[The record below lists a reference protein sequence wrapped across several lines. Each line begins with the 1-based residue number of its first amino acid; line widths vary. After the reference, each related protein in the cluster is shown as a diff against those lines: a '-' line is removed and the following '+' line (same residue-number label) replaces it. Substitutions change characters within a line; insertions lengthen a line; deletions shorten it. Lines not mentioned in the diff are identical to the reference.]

1 MSKFLN
7 ETGLSYFWGKVKA
20 FLKSTYVAI
29 GDNITVGKSTIE
41 QGLVKVETDPD
52 HHSTMDSEK
61 VVIESGDDYAT
72 RVDAEGVKIFGDSS
86 TPSVSIDKELIKMT
100 SPDRSDKTETYI
112 EHDCMSVFGLDED
125 RASILYSNK
134 LIFGSAR
141 GSEIKSSVTE
151 NSVNINSY
159 DGKVSMT
166 PVDLEFYDNL
176 NEENP
181 SSALTGAGLT
191 VGKSDESQSFV
202 LSDKI
207 TSPKIVKTG
216 GTGVQILMADGSVKT
231 LNAANGVPTLDANG
245 KIPLEQLGN
254 LDTTLFQVVTALPT
268 TGIVKNRIYLVKA
281 GATADKNIYAEY
293 IYTGDVA
300 ATYDA
305 SKWEKLGE
313 YKSDVDLSGY
323 SKKEETVR
331 GLVINKNENAVG
343 ITANMADN
351 KSTSD
356 ITIAPASQT
365 EAGVMSASDKKA
377 LDTLAAR
384 YPLSIASFNAS
395 PNLLEVG
402 KASDISFSWSF
413 SNTDFHPIT
422 AQTIAVDGAAAVTVA
437 NANKSYKQTAL
448 AGATSATTKS
458 AVLKVNGSLS
468 KSVDITY
475 HYASYIGVVANGA
488 TVDAAAVKAL
498 TKSIEWGKGKTS
510 AISQTNQKIVYA
522 YPASYGD
529 LTSIKDGNGFQGF
542 NGYTKQTL
550 TIDGQNYNVYVQ
562 NIAATSSSTYT
573 FA

>member
-7 ETGLSYFWGKVKA
+7 ETGLSYFWGKVKT

-41 QGLVKVETDPD
+41 QGLVKVETDPE

-61 VVIESGDDYAT
+61 IVIENGDDYAT
-72 RVDAEGVKIFGDSS
+72 RVDAKGVKVMGDDS
-86 TPSVSIDKELIKMT
+86 TSGVSIDKSKIQVVGEDSQITAWEGSISMLDNKRGFEGIYGASGFEVGDDNGNDARVGVNQIYVKRQEDDGTATSVGTKKHGFSVSKWENGKVTSSSELGADAVT
-100 SPDRSDKTETYI
+100 SP
-112 EHDCMSVFGLDED
+112 
-125 RASILYSNK
+125 
-134 LIFGSAR
+134 
-141 GSEIKSSVTE
+141 
-151 NSVNINSY
+151 
-159 DGKVSMT
+159 
-166 PVDLEFYDNL
+166 
-176 NEENP
+176 
-181 SSALTGAGLT
+181 
-191 VGKSDESQSFV
+191 SF
-202 LSDKI
+202 
-207 TSPKIVKTG
+207 VKTG
-216 GTGVQILMADGSVKT
+216 GTAVQILMADGSVKT
-231 LNAANGVPTLDANG
+231 LNVAGGVPTLDANG

-323 SKKEETVR
+323 SKKEETVK
-331 GLVINKNENAVG
+331 GLTINKNENAVG
-343 ITANMADN
+343 ITAGMADN
-351 KSTSD
+351 KSTSV

-413 SNTDFHPIT
+413 NNTDFHPIT
-422 AQTIAVDGAAAVTVA
+422 AQTIAVDGAAAVAVA
-437 NANKSYKQTAL
+437 NANKSYKHTAL

-468 KSVDITY
+468 KSVNITY

-488 TVDAAAVKAL
+488 TVDATAVKAL

-542 NGYTKQTL
+542 NGYTKKTL